1 MAYDFYTS
9 GVCASKI
16 EIELEGNVIK
26 HVQFQGGCNG
36 NLKAISALVQGK
48 TIEEVTP
55 VLEGIKCG
63 FKKTSCADQLTK
75 GLAAALEAAK

>member
-1 MAYDFYTS
+1 MAYDFYPR
-9 GVCASKI
+9 GVCPSKI

-26 HVQFQGGCNG
+26 HIQFQGGCNG
-36 NLKAISALVQGK
+36 NLKAVSSLVQGK

-63 FKKTSCADQLTK
+63 FKKTSCADQLTI
-75 GLAAALEAAK
+75 GLKEAFEAQK